1 MKQSTFVRLGVLS
14 FGLVLAT
21 FVVRGT
27 SRLVLDDRTATLLSA
42 PIGLTALALL
52 VWLFL
57 AALLSMTGVRSMEE
71 DLEEG

>member
-1 MKQSTFVRLGVLS
+1 MKQSTFVKLGLLS

-42 PIGLTALALL
+42 PIGLTAFILL
-52 VWLFL
+52 VCLFVI
-57 AALLSMTGVRSMEE
+57 ALLSVTGVRSMEK

>member
-1 MKQSTFVRLGVLS
+1 MKQSTFVRLGLLS

-21 FVVRGT
+21 FVVRGA
-27 SRLVLDDRTATLLSA
+27 SRLVLDERTATLLSA
-42 PIGLTALALL
+42 PIGLVAFALL

-57 AALLSMTGVRSMEE
+57 VALLSVTGVRPMEA

>member
-1 MKQSTFVRLGVLS
+1 MKQSTFVRLGLLS

-27 SRLVLDDRTATLLSA
+27 SRLVLDERTATLLSA
-42 PIGLTALALL
+42 PIGLVAFALL

-57 AALLSMTGVRSMEE
+57 VALLSVTGVRPMEA